1 MPFTLLDDDPT
12 QPEEEPSFVQEA
24 LRHAGRTA
32 VRVGEQ
38 VAGYPGDILSLVNEY
53 ISGPPTAAL
62 TGKEQIPYEELG
74 ISSILPTSEQLRKGH
89 EKQFGESVKPKN
101 KIESFGDDVIGT
113 ATSIFSPGGLIKKG
127 VALGKGMATALFK
140 SIGAHTAKEAV
151 KDWTGSDKKGAMAH
165 LGALTLLSFVD
176 KKGAAKAISDG
187 YKPLEARAAQLM
199 PVPATKLENSLN
211 NLKSK
216 VSKGTLAPSEKF
228 IVDEVDAVLSKIKRG
243 QITPEEAWASKRSL
257 NEKLSSVLYQTPG
270 KSQPRA
276 RKLASEISHE
286 LDNALK
292 LTEKQDPKFYKELK
306 GWNSAYK
313 AVADSNLVSRWVEKN
328 LKHTPVTT
336 GLLHMFGGPAAST
349 LGVAAVPYFGMKV
362 AYRVAKS
369 PKLLAHYSKALAA
382 AAAEDAVSFDRQLK
396 LMDKEL
402 QNEEKKSKFSLID

>member
-1 MPFTLLDDDPT
+1 MAFTLVDDSPE
-12 QPEEEPSFVQEA
+12 QVEEEPSFGQEA

-32 VRVGEQ
+32 LRVGEQ
-38 VAGYPGDILSLVNEY
+38 AAGFPGDILSLVNEY
-53 ISGPPTAAL
+53 ITGPPTAAL

-74 ISSILPTSEQLRKGH
+74 ISSVLPTSEQLRKGH
-89 EKQFGESVKPKN
+89 EKQFGESIKPKN
-101 KIESFGDDVIGT
+101 KIESFGDDVVST
-113 ATSIFSPGGLIKKG
+113 ATSIFSPGGIIKKG
-127 VALGKGMATALFK
+127 VGLGKGIATSLFK
-140 SIGAHTAKEAV
+140 AVGAQTAKEVV
-151 KDWTGSDKKGAMAH
+151 KDWTGSEGKGAAAH
-165 LGALTLLSFVD
+165 IGSLILLSFID

-187 YKPLEARAAQLM
+187 YKPIEARAAQLM
-199 PVPATKLENSLN
+199 PVPATKLENSLT
-211 NLKSK
+211 NLKAK

-243 QITPEEAWASKRSL
+243 QITPEEAWASNRSL
-257 NEKLSSVLYQTPG
+257 NEKLSAVLYQTPG

-286 LDNALK
+286 LDDALK

-306 GWNSAYK
+306 GWNAAYK

-328 LKHTPVTT
+328 LKHTPVTA

-349 LGVAAVPYFGMKV
+349 LGVAAAPYFVGKI
-362 AYRVAKS
+362 AYRIAKS
-369 PKLLAHYSKALAA
+369 PKLLSHYSKALASA
-382 AAAEDAVSFDRQLK
+382 SAEDAVSFNRQLK